1 VAARADVDCAMPFS
15 MPRAV
20 YSLAA
25 LGLVASGLFA
35 LRYGLSRTLD
45 LRAPLARIVRENFGE
60 SPREA
65 VLRQKARTPRP
76 DGPKPIGLSLP
87 EGEANTPQQLDPA
100 ADSALDTVGVPD
112 AVNDPLSQNQNNSKA
127 KTESASMQKTD
138 GAQGD
143 AESSEGADSASG
155 ESASDSQQGA
165 KNAKQTGAAGNQG
178 SSSQSNSDQNASLVS
193 KLRDAMSNLL
203 SKMRQQGGG
212 SQQQSGAGQ
221 KSQKGS
227 APRAGRQN
235 GASGDGQ
242 QPGNGQPSGDM
253 DGQQASAE
261 GKNGQNAQAQSGG
274 HSADQQGA
282 NQPGSGIGR
291 QDGNKD
297 TKLAEQ
303 IAAMGKISEIIGKRS
318 ANVTGEITVEVPSGQ
333 QRLQTQYSHS
343 NATHADAG
351 GEISRDEV
359 PVIFQQYVQQYFE
372 QIRKQSAPKP
382 ETTTR
387 SKAQTPATKTQPPSL

>member
-1 VAARADVDCAMPFS
+1 MIDALIHHARRRYVANQFLAQGAYALSAGMAGLILLLIAGTQVLDWPFLVVIIGGTLALGAFRILRHVPTPYRIAQLVDRRLFLADTLSTAVFFAVGGENITASMRDGQRSQAEQVAARADVDRAMPFS

-35 LRYGLSRTLD
+35 LRYGMSRTLD

-165 KNAKQTGAAGNQG
+165 KNGKQTGAAGNQG

-227 APRAGRQN
+227 AP
-235 GASGDGQ
+235 
-242 QPGNGQPSGDM
+242 
-253 DGQQASAE
+253 
-261 GKNGQNAQAQSGG
+261 
-274 HSADQQGA
+274 
-282 NQPGSGIGR
+282 
-291 QDGNKD
+291 
-297 TKLAEQ
+297 
-303 IAAMGKISEIIGKRS
+303 
-318 ANVTGEITVEVPSGQ
+318 
-333 QRLQTQYSHS
+333 
-343 NATHADAG
+343 
-351 GEISRDEV
+351 
-359 PVIFQQYVQQYFE
+359 
-372 QIRKQSAPKP
+372 
-382 ETTTR
+382 
-387 SKAQTPATKTQPPSL
+387 